1 VIHEARARRTRRSV
15 LGLEL
20 LERLVI
26 QGVLEQV
33 SELMILSTN
42 PGQDRG
48 QGCLGCLIAAA
59 AVAAAAAAAAA
70 AFAAAV
76 AAVCAAAAAVAVAIA
91 DIFFIVLVMC
101 LTD

>member
-59 AVAAAAAAAAA
+59 AVAAAAAAAA
-70 AFAAAV
+70 FAAAV